1 MWEMKGPQTLVRW
14 GRCAAGG
21 TQLQRPIHL
30 GSRPGPPR
38 QDAGQQTDPLH
49 EPYFPKGN
57 SRALEGYT
65 RACLRGPWGSLRGFP
80 WPGPLPCWRLGPC
93 LLLFLPL
100 LFPLSTARK
109 TPHCMSA
116 SPPRVPRTKLSNT
129 STRYEP
135 PCEKAFWV
143 TQFSAPSRGPRLQRH
158 SPILSES
165 RALGLI
171 PWAFLESLT
180 ASPEVP
186 PQLLSSTRYFVGSN
200 LRAGSTRRENLD
212 FHSNVQWAT
221 LPARCWGSSSV
232 GQGPWPL
239 PRPSSVFGALYMWP
253 PVSLTPTRGSPR
265 RQRRGHSQRTG
276 EKATAQRGRVTC
288 QVTQLLRGKGQIP
301 ALT

>member
-1 MWEMKGPQTLVRW
+1 MRQGAHSCKGPSTWAPGPARHGRTLGNRLTPSTSLTFQRATAERWKVTREHACVVPGGPSEASPGPGPCPAGDWVLVSSSFYLCSSLSPQQGKLHTVCQLHPQGSQEPNCQTLLP
-14 GRCAAGG
+14 G
-21 TQLQRPIHL
+21 T
-30 GSRPGPPR
+30 
-38 QDAGQQTDPLH
+38 
-49 EPYFPKGN
+49 
-57 SRALEGYT
+57 
-65 RACLRGPWGSLRGFP
+65 SLRVKRP
-80 WPGPLPCWRLGPC
+80 
-93 LLLFLPL
+93 
-100 LFPLSTARK
+100 
-109 TPHCMSA
+109 
-116 SPPRVPRTKLSNT
+116 
-129 STRYEP
+129 
-135 PCEKAFWV
+135 FWV

-212 FHSNVQWAT
+212 FHSNVQCAT

-276 EKATAQRGRVTC
+276 EKATAQRGLPGYTA
-288 QVTQLLRGKGQIP
+288 TKGERSDSSTYLSTKIHVFH
-301 ALT
+301 L